1 MLCREMLG
9 RGAGAMLLL
18 KPQELPDPGADLT
31 VQPVNLQKLF
41 VAMCGE
47 ELT

>member
-1 MLCREMLG
+1 
-9 RGAGAMLLL
+9 MLLL

-31 VQPVNLQKLF
+31 VQSVNLQKLF

-47 ELT
+47 ELM